1 MVIFESV
8 LIDTDILIKA
18 YRGNEIKQI
27 NLKYLKDKY
36 CISVI
41 TACELITGAKNI
53 KQHKEF
59 IKVLRSYQIALVDDK
74 ISEQAFS
81 LFKKYSSKNDMKIS
95 DSFIAATAII
105 HDLFLYTDNKK
116 TSILLKGLNSTKKNK
131 NEHRKYKDP
140 RTTERN

>member
-1 MVIFESV
+1 MFESV
-8 LIDTDILIKA
+8 LVDTDILIKSF
-18 YRGNEIKQI
+18 RGDKTKQL

-41 TACELITGAKNI
+41 TACELINGAKNI
-53 KQHKEF
+53 KQCGEF
-59 IKVLRSYQIALVDDK
+59 MKVLRYYKLALVYAK

-81 LFKKYSSKNDMKIS
+81 LYKKYSLNNDMKIS

-116 TSILLKGLNSTKKNK
+116 DFNFIEGIKF
-131 NEHRKYKDP
+131 YK
-140 RTTERN
+140 EK